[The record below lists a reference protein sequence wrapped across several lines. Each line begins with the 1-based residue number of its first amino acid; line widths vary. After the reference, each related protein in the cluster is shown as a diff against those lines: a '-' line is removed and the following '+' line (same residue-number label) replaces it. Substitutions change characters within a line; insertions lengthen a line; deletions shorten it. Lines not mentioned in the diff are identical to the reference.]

1 VKRHSAIARVWLG
14 VMSAATV
21 LAVAW
26 FFYVRGLAG
35 VALYDLNS
43 EALRRLSESEGAGV
57 VRTAQL
63 LMFSS
68 AAPPLL
74 LSVAWAITAIVLLRR
89 RSTPE

>member
-1 VKRHSAIARVWLG
+1 MKRFPPIARVWLC
-14 VMSAATV
+14 VMFAATV

-26 FFYVRGLAG
+26 FFYVRALAG
-35 VALYDLNS
+35 VALYDSNP
-43 EALRRLSESEGAGV
+43 EALQRLGESEGEGI

-68 AAPPLL
+68 AAPPLI
-74 LSVAWAITAIVLLRR
+74 LSVAWAITAVVLLRR